1 MARVRRALAAAVAA
15 SAILL
20 AFANPVLAEC
30 TNFPIARDQR
40 PVVAFAFAAT
50 VTNVERGDYVEDPA
64 SGLHT
69 WKTTV
74 VVDEVHRGVVPAQI
88 HLRSTDWGCSHLH
101 TGNLVPGDRIF
112 LATERLRPGAY
123 DESDLG
129 HVLAWTWTGDAWAFY
144 EQGLT
149 LGTSEEFYPAAARAA
164 TTTTEI
170 LRVVSG
176 ATMPDTSTGRG
187 EVSAGLPA
195 WVLIGVFLF
204 AFGMVLRRPR
214 SGPRPG

>member
-1 MARVRRALAAAVAA
+1 MARARRALSAAVAAAVAA

-20 AFANPVLAEC
+20 AFASPVLAEC

-40 PVVAFAFAAT
+40 PVVAFAFTAT

-74 VVDEVHRGVVPAQI
+74 VVDAVHRGIVPVEI
-88 HLRSTDWGCSHLH
+88 RLRSTDWGCSHLH

-129 HVLAWTWTGDAWAFY
+129 HVLAIALRGASLQEGRIMFA
-144 EQGLT
+144 EA
-149 LGTSEEFYPAAARAA
+149 EPARAPA
-164 TTTTEI
+164 PVTLPLPDETPDEGVTEMDI
-170 LRVVSG
+170 
-176 ATMPDTSTGRG
+176 
-187 EVSAGLPA
+187 
-195 WVLIGVFLF
+195 
-204 AFGMVLRRPR
+204 
-214 SGPRPG
+214 